1 MGSRFAIF
9 LTDEGAKHVDTE
21 IDLDILG
28 ELVHGDKTIGEIA
41 DNINKS
47 RTTVSGR
54 LSRLEKEHIVGSV
67 GNDDM
72 RKRVHTLT
80 SDRVVEPRKIS
91 PSSHSFF
98 INKAKMIVDR
108 DIDLYEGLV
117 ECMFYGAAIS
127 GLNTCPL
134 FTYVAERIGKKVAD
148 GCGTNDFF
156 KLSEKLNELFR
167 SNGIG
172 EFKMTVTY
180 YVRIVFSVAEK
191 NQNSELH
198 LMNYIYSTVI
208 KAALERNSGRK
219 MKMSYEPLSNPSDF
233 ELRLSFVDA

>member
-1 MGSRFAIF
+1 MIF
-9 LTDEGAKHVDTE
+9 HPTALNMQFEFQP
-21 IDLDILG
+21 IS
-28 ELVHGDKTIGEIA
+28 
-41 DNINKS
+41 DN
-47 RTTVSGR
+47 
-54 LSRLEKEHIVGSV
+54 
-67 GNDDM
+67 M
-72 RKRVHTLT
+72 RKRIHTLT

-91 PSSHSFF
+91 PSSHGFF
-98 INKAKMIVDR
+98 TNKAKMIVDR

-117 ECMFYGAAIS
+117 ECIFYGAAIS

-167 SNGIG
+167 SNDIG

-180 YVRIVFSVAEK
+180 YVRIVFNVAEK
-191 NQNSELH
+191 NQNTELH
-198 LMNYIYSTVI
+198 LMNYIYSIMI

-219 MKMSYEPLSNPSDF
+219 MKMSYEPLSNPSEF